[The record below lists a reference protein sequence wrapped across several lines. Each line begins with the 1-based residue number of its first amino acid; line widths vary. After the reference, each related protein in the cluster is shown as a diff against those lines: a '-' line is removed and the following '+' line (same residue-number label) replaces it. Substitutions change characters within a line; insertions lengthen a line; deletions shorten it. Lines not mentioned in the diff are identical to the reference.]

1 MQWTVQ
7 VAHSDHRFPCSSNET
22 ILEAAQRAG
31 LEIPYSCRKGVCIT
45 CQGKV
50 SAGSIESS
58 GTVRS
63 AEKDGTFDALFCA
76 SRPRSDVTIAPRRV
90 SRPLGMGQPREV
102 TARVFRKQ
110 LVAPGVTQLHL
121 RFPIGQRVAFKAG
134 QYMDVLLPGGERRS
148 YSMANSPAEADGVQ
162 MHVRMHPGGAFSDAV
177 LAGLQPG
184 DALRLKMP
192 YGEVEPDGRDPRPL
206 LLLATGTG
214 FAPVASILEE
224 AVRRRW
230 ARPLILYRGGRQPD
244 DLYLPEFP
252 ARWARRLRD
261 FRYVPVLSQP
271 DPSWTGR
278 TGRVPAAAATDYPVM
293 SGLQVYA
300 SGSPAMVASARESFT
315 KLHGLPE
322 ADFFADAFI
331 PSTQAG
337 AEAA

>member
-1 MQWTVQ
+1 MEWTVQ
-7 VAHSDHRFPCSSNET
+7 VAHSDHRFPCAPDET

-50 SAGSIESS
+50 SAGAVEAS

-63 AEKDGTFDALFCA
+63 TGEGGAFDALFCT
-76 SRPRSDVTIAPRRV
+76 SRPRSDVTIGPRRI
-90 SRPLGMGQPREV
+90 SRPLGIGLPREV

-110 LVAPGVTQLHL
+110 LVAPNVTRLYL

-162 MHVRMHPGGAFSDAV
+162 MHVRMHPGGAFSDAL
-177 LAGLQPG
+177 LARLQPG
-184 DALRLKMP
+184 DALRLAMP

-230 ARPLILYRGGRQPD
+230 TRPLILYRGGRGPD
-244 DLYLPEFP
+244 DLYLPELP
-252 ARWARRLRD
+252 ARWTRRLRD
-261 FRYVPVLSQP
+261 FRYIPVLSQP
-271 DPSWTGR
+271 DPSWAGR
-278 TGRVPAAAATDYPVM
+278 TGRVPTAAASDHPAM

-315 KLHGLPE
+315 KLHNLPE

-331 PSTQAG
+331 PSSQSS

>member
-1 MQWTVQ
+1 MQ
-7 VAHSDHRFPCSSNET
+7 VAHSDHRFPCAPGET

-50 SAGSIESS
+50 SAGSVEAS
-58 GTVRS
+58 GSVRS
-63 AEKDGTFDALFCA
+63 AEDGGAFDALFCSA
-76 SRPRSDVTIAPRRV
+76 RPRSDVTIAPRRI
-90 SRPLGMGQPREV
+90 SRPMGMGQPREV

-110 LVAPGVTQLHL
+110 LVAPGVTRLHL

-134 QYMDVLLPGGERRS
+134 QYMDVLLPDGRRRS
-148 YSMANSPAEADGVQ
+148 YSMGNSPAEADGVQ
-162 MHVRMHPGGAFSDAV
+162 MHVRMHPGGAFSDAL

-230 ARPLILYRGGRQPD
+230 ARPLVLYRGGRRPED
-244 DLYLPEFP
+244 FYLPELP
-252 ARWARRLRD
+252 ARWARRLGD
-261 FRYVPVLSQP
+261 FHYVPVLSQP

-278 TGRVPAAAATDYPVM
+278 TGRVPAAAAADHPTM

-300 SGSPAMVASARESFT
+300 SGSPALVASAREAFT

-331 PSTQAG
+331 PSTQG
-337 AEAA
+337 NTEAA

>member
-1 MQWTVQ
+1 MEWTVQ
-7 VAHSDHRFPCSSNET
+7 VAHSDHRFSCAPDET

-50 SAGSIESS
+50 SAGAVEAS
-58 GTVRS
+58 GSVRS
-63 AEKDGTFDALFCA
+63 AAEGGSFDALFCTA
-76 SRPRSDVTIAPRRV
+76 RPRSNITIAPRRI
-90 SRPLGMGQPREV
+90 SRPLGMGLPREV

-110 LVAPGVTQLHL
+110 LVAPGVTRLHL
-121 RFPIGQRVAFKAG
+121 RFPIGQRVPFKAG
-134 QYMDVLLPGGERRS
+134 QYMDVLLPDGERRS

-162 MHVRMHPGGAFSDAV
+162 LHVRMHPGGAFSDLL
-177 LAGLQPG
+177 LATLQPG

-206 LLLATGTG
+206 VLLATGTG
-214 FAPVASILEE
+214 FAPIASILEE

-230 ARPLILYRGGRQPD
+230 ARSLVLYRGGRRPE
-244 DLYLPEFP
+244 DLYLPELT
-252 ARWARRLRD
+252 ARWARRLSN

-271 DPSWTGR
+271 EPPWSGR
-278 TGRVPAAAATDYPVM
+278 TGRVQAAAVEDHPEM

-300 SGSPAMVASARESFT
+300 SGGPAMVAAAREAFT

-331 PSTQAG
+331 PSVQARM
-337 AEAA
+337 EPV